1 MSFVVKQSR
10 LVEEDQLEA
19 ANWYDRRQ
27 PGLGDDFLDETEAV
41 VSQLSESALLYA
53 ARFEGSVVCGSHVFI
68 GMGFSM

>member
-27 PGLGDDFLDETEAV
+27 PGLGDDFLDETEVV